1 MRGPKIHSETADQIQ
16 RRYYAETAGQYDS
29 LHGEENIEHNFALQF
44 MISECKYLGVRS
56 ILDVG
61 SGTGRAVLEI
71 REQLKDTRVIGIE
84 PSTEL
89 RKIGHSKG
97 LGETELVDGDAM
109 NLNYEN
115 GSFDLVCEFGAL
127 HHMPLPSK
135 AVAEMLRVAQKAI
148 FISDC
153 NNFGQGSGLSRLV
166 KQTLNSVGLWS
177 LLVKIRTRGKGYTIS
192 EGDGLAYSYSVFSD
206 FDQISN
212 SCASVHT
219 LNTLPAGP
227 NLYRTASHVAI
238 LALKHPIQQ
247 LLKAKSSCR

>member
-1 MRGPKIHSETADQIQ
+1 MRGPKIHSQNADQIQ
-16 RRYYAETAGQYDS
+16 LRYYAETAGRYDS

-44 MISECKYLGVRS
+44 MISACKHLGVRS

-71 REQLKDTRVIGIE
+71 REHLKDTKVVGIE

-97 LGETELVDGDAM
+97 LEETELVDGDAM
-109 NLNYEN
+109 KLHYDN

-127 HHMPLPSK
+127 HHIPLPSK
-135 AVAEMLRVAQKAI
+135 AVAEMLRVAHKAI

-153 NNFGQGSGLSRLV
+153 NNFGQGSSLSRLV
-166 KQTLNSVGLWS
+166 KQTINALGLWS
-177 LLVKIRTRGKGYTIS
+177 LFVKIRTRGKGYTIS
-192 EGDGLAYSYSVFSD
+192 EGDGLAYSYSVFND
-206 FDQISN
+206 FDQIKN
-212 SCASVHT
+212 SCAAVHT

-227 NLYRTASHVAI
+227 NLYRTASHVA
-238 LALKHPIQQ
+238 LLGLKHPIQQ
-247 LLKAKSSCR
+247 LLKAKISC